1 MTDLAT
7 LTAILYAARLQR
19 RVPESDAEKRR
30 TITDALAD
38 ARLIVAV
45 VGEAPPDTL
54 AAALAGAWNERKP
67 AGDLREEALKALAVW
82 EAEFEKSAT
91 PEQKASMA
99 KRDAERQRRLEEH
112 AEIRRTITASLDA
125 LDDAKQP
132 LALTETDSPV
142 TLPEP
147 EQPPPSPG
155 TIGRIADAKAT
166 RRRGQSG
173 VRPATEA

>member
-7 LTAILYAARLQR
+7 DKLVIIAAILYAARWQR

-30 TITDALAD
+30 IIADALID
-38 ARLIVAV
+38 ARLIVA
-45 VGEAPPDTL
+45 
-54 AAALAGAWNERKP
+54 
-67 AGDLREEALKALAVW
+67 AV
-82 EAEFEKSAT
+82 
-91 PEQKASMA
+91 
-99 KRDAERQRRLEEH
+99 
-112 AEIRRTITASLDA
+112 
-125 LDDAKQP
+125 
-132 LALTETDSPV
+132 LTETDSPV

>member
-30 TITDALAD
+30 AIADALAD
-38 ARLIVAV
+38 AKLILAAV
-45 VGEAPPDTL
+45 VEDT
-54 AAALAGAWNERKP
+54 R
-67 AGDLREEALKALAVW
+67 
-82 EAEFEKSAT
+82 SAT
-91 PEQKASMA
+91 ATPK
-99 KRDAERQRRLEEH
+99 
-112 AEIRRTITASLDA
+112 
-125 LDDAKQP
+125 
-132 LALTETDSPV
+132 
-142 TLPEP
+142 
-147 EQPPPSPG
+147 QPPPSPG

>member
-1 MTDLAT
+1 MFDLAT
-7 LTAILYAARLQR
+7 DKLVIIAATLYAARLQR

-30 TITDALAD
+30 TIADALAD
-38 ARLIVAV
+38 ARLIVA
-45 VGEAPPDTL
+45 
-54 AAALAGAWNERKP
+54 
-67 AGDLREEALKALAVW
+67 AV
-82 EAEFEKSAT
+82 
-91 PEQKASMA
+91 
-99 KRDAERQRRLEEH
+99 
-112 AEIRRTITASLDA
+112 
-125 LDDAKQP
+125 
-132 LALTETDSPV
+132 LTETDSAA

>member
-1 MTDLAT
+1 MTDLAIIA
-7 LTAILYAARLQR
+7 AILYAARLQR

-38 ARLIVAV
+38 ARLIVA
-45 VGEAPPDTL
+45 
-54 AAALAGAWNERKP
+54 
-67 AGDLREEALKALAVW
+67 AV
-82 EAEFEKSAT
+82 
-91 PEQKASMA
+91 
-99 KRDAERQRRLEEH
+99 
-112 AEIRRTITASLDA
+112 
-125 LDDAKQP
+125 
-132 LALTETDSPV
+132 LTETDSPV